1 MRKLLLLLLFFGIS
15 LLGYAQSYQKYNDF
29 LDRTEFYDSY
39 GNMTGYAKYN
49 SFLDRVEYYDSYGHL
64 KSYKRKMNS
73 SIVRRLTRVMESR
86 KGMKRKITSYTARRD
101 TTAMATCSILRNG
114 TAS

>member
-64 KSYKRKMNS
+64 KSYKKKNEFQS
-73 SIVRRLTRVMESR
+73 
-86 KGMKRKITSYTARRD
+86 
-101 TTAMATCSILRNG
+101 
-114 TAS
+114 